1 MESKTVEV
9 QAQGHGEEFESMKKA
24 SDPRHLKRIKI
35 VQELFAQ
42 SFNSKTYSP
51 NEKRVNRIKELSYKI
66 DTLIAKAA
74 PQFPIDRIAKIDV
87 AILRLAIYELVFEKK
102 EPPKVIIDEAVEI
115 AKKLGG
121 EASPAFVNGV
131 LGTIFKKNE

>member
-1 MESKTVEV
+1 
-9 QAQGHGEEFESMKKA
+9 MKKA
-24 SDPRHLKRIKI
+24 TDPRHLKRIKI

-102 EPPKVIIDEAVEI
+102 EPPKVIIDEAVEL